1 MRHEELYLAD
11 LVDNARVVG
20 QYLEGVTRELWD
32 SDRKL
37 RDAVLYRMLLLGEIA
52 SSLPEELRERH
63 PEVAW
68 RAVRGFRNLSVHRYF
83 GVDWSV
89 VWTLGR
95 EEVPVLADQ
104 AMAILRAEYPDR
116 AKLFESAAEQADGDA
131 GVSEAGSSPE
141 GPENQ
146 AESD

>member
-1 MRHEELYLAD
+1 M
-11 LVDNARVVG
+11 
-20 QYLEGVTRELWD
+20 
-32 SDRKL
+32 
-37 RDAVLYRMLLLGEIA
+37 
-52 SSLPEELRERH
+52 
-63 PEVAW
+63 
-68 RAVRGFRNLSVHRYF
+68 HRYF